1 MPALEGNETNS
12 SPLPIAA
19 TIALEMVGP
28 IARTLIK
35 RSHPT
40 SRRAR
45 TSISLDKLP
54 IRSSRR
60 RPVRCQILDEAQH
73 AWRQGIAGRGE
84 NAW

>member
-35 RSHPT
+35 RSTHPCPQQEPI
-40 SRRAR
+40 AAL
-45 TSISLDKLP
+45 SLAP
-54 IRSSRR
+54 
-60 RPVRCQILDEAQH
+60 EAQLH
-73 AWRQGIAGRGE
+73 RG
-84 NAW
+84 